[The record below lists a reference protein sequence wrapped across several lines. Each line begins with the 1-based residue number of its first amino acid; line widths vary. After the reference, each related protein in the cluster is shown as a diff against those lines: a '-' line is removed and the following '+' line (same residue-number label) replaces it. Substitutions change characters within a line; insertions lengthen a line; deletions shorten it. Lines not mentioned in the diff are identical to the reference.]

1 MYGLEQG
8 MEPISPAHKL
18 ILAARSKVFWNI
30 LDSDDCNVSS
40 IKIFALPDMT
50 TYDELK
56 TFLEFIYSGSLPDT
70 IPVEHFRTLYVAA
83 KEYEIPYLQEVCRN
97 HLIASMNSSDAFD
110 VLELA
115 EIHSDKI
122 LKDAISEFITTNMK
136 DTLFSTKFM
145 SFVERNPALAVTT
158 IRAYVNKVED
168 DRRKTQNTSG
178 EGPSPSTV
186 EP

>member
-1 MYGLEQG
+1 MYDLEQG
-8 MEPISPAHKL
+8 MEPISPL
-18 ILAARSKVFWNI
+18 TNLSWAARSKVFWNI
-30 LDSDDCNVSS
+30 LDSDDCNDSS
-40 IKIFALPDMT
+40 IKIYVLSDMT

-70 IPVEHFRTLYVAA
+70 IPLEHFRTLYVGA

-115 EIHSDKI
+115 EIHSDRI

-158 IRAYVNKVED
+158 IRAYVNKIDD
-168 DRRKTQNTSG
+168 DRRRTHNTSG
-178 EGPSPSTV
+178 EDP
-186 EP
+186 